1 MVLSS
6 SKLPVITLKQHKMA
20 KHVIKKNAMKMCSIM
35 NNFRAGQGF
44 IMKTDNTD
52 SNKILPSFFVMFLGV
67 FFQTPQK

>member
-1 MVLSS
+1 
-6 SKLPVITLKQHKMA
+6 MA